1 MFCLVL
7 SDGSVHIYASYR
19 LRNGD
24 SGAASGELAATNSSK
39 TLGDETLTCDDFI
52 NTKFY

>member
-1 MFCLVL
+1 M
-7 SDGSVHIYASYR
+7 HIYASYR

-24 SGAASGELAATNSSK
+24 SGAASGELAATDSK
-39 TLGDETLTCDDFI
+39 TLGDGTLTCDDFI

>member
-1 MFCLVL
+1 M
-7 SDGSVHIYASYR
+7 YASYR

-24 SGAASGELAATNSSK
+24 SGAANGQLAATDSSK
-39 TLGDETLTCDDFI
+39 TLGDGTLPCVDFI